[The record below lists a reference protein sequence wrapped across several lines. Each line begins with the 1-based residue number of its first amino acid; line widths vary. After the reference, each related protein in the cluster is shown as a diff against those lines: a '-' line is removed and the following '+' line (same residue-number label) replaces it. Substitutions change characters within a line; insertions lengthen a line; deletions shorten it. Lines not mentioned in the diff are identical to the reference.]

1 MLRIAAFI
9 VTVVACVRGLSE
21 NGVCPNSDA
30 ACTQD
35 ARFEDDNT
43 YKFNVRTLSG
53 AHPAVKP
60 LEEQYKATTSMNA
73 KIRLSRC
80 WSSVNHSPNLFRV
93 RYVRSLVPGR
103 VDIWYDDG
111 EGGTEQG
118 HLSMGQVRSTIAL
131 ANVCLV
137 TVRACTGNHH
147 QLVRG
152 AHIFLHYS
160 GQQEQRGRQSHDG
173 QGPGTYGWHH
183 LLRVVSHILLFVFQ
197 VLYLVEDP
205 KRPAPAKLRD
215 ASYREFDFM
224 ADYQNR
230 TGIQWRHYYGPNGP
244 RPPPGQFMWPASHV
258 GQVHSVTSQEGYW

>member
-1 MLRIAAFI
+1 MLRAAAFI
-9 VTVVACVRGLSE
+9 VAVVACVRGLSE

-60 LEEQYKATTSMNA
+60 LEEKYKATTSMNA

-80 WSSVNHSPNLFRV
+80 WSSVNHSPNLFCV

-118 HLSMGQVRSTIAL
+118 HLSMGQVCSTIAL
-131 ANVCLV
+131 DNVCLV
-137 TVRACTGNHH
+137 TV
-147 QLVRG
+147 
-152 AHIFLHYS
+152 
-160 GQQEQRGRQSHDG
+160 
-173 QGPGTYGWHH
+173 
-183 LLRVVSHILLFVFQ
+183 LRVQETTTNSYEGHTFFFTTAGNKSNEVARVTMVKDQVHTGGSISWELFLMSCCLYSRYCIWSRIPSAPPLLSCGMHPTESLTSWPTIKTARAFSG
-197 VLYLVEDP
+197 
-205 KRPAPAKLRD
+205 AT
-215 ASYREFDFM
+215 FM
-224 ADYQNR
+224 ARMVLAHRLANLC
-230 TGIQWRHYYGPNGP
+230 GPP
-244 RPPPGQFMWPASHV
+244 LMLARC
-258 GQVHSVTSQEGYW
+258 TR